1 MKKNEKIKDDID
13 RKCHKVKKI
22 KELKPLVLDK
32 TPLVSRSIGVG
43 TTTVRYID
51 NCT

>member
-32 TPLVSRSIGVG
+32 HHWFQDQLV
-43 TTTVRYID
+43 
-51 NCT
+51 